1 MASGPTRAGTEAGWV
16 ARVLFSG
23 VLRRHVGGLAGLDL
37 DVTSYRELLRSLEG
51 RFPGF
56 EDLIEGRMT
65 LALDGEL
72 ISDPLNEPIEADSEV
87 HFIPRISGGS

>member
-1 MASGPTRAGTEAGWV
+1 M

-23 VLRRHVGGLAGLDL
+23 ALRRHVGGLAELDL
-37 DVTSYRELLRSLEG
+37 DVASYRELLRLLEA

-56 EDLIEGRMT
+56 EGLVEGRTT

-72 ISDPLNEPIEADSEV
+72 ISDPFAESIEADSEV
-87 HFIPRISGGS
+87 HFIPRIGGGS